1 MSLAV
6 NAPVRDED
14 VVDTSLQPKLDVY
27 VLPAWIYRIFTS
39 KFNLMEIHDYGKL
52 RQVASLE
59 DVAHLEILRLRLFG
73 QKAFLDKSNVS
84 ISDIGSFIEK
94 ASYSVGDRPRF
105 TEEEAKEIS
114 STIKYMC
121 QDERVVKEALNRLKE
136 IPDGMDG
143 LSWVSSDFPVKQ
155 KDDSPCFY
163 KIVCVASTL
172 YIIVEEGFLSRIAG
186 KAARLTFFQQVLKA
200 AYAALPISTVNRSVW
215 YRNYVHAL
223 QKAGE

>member
-14 VVDTSLQPKLDVY
+14 VVDTSLQSKLDVY

-73 QKAFLDKSNVS
+73 QKALLDKSNVS

-121 QDERVVKEALNRLKE
+121 QDERVVKEALGRLKE

-172 YIIVEEGFLSRIAG
+172 YIIVEEGFLSHIEEQAH
-186 KAARLTFFQQVLKA
+186 RLAFLTQVLKS
-200 AYAALPISTVNRSVW
+200 AYAVCPIQTVNRTVW
-215 YRNYVHAL
+215 YNQYLQAL
-223 QKAGE
+223 RA